1 MRERDFRALCQDFA
15 HSGPTLELFENN
27 RFDIGHKS
35 ELKQGSSDDQGQTDE
50 GKGNTDHLSKTSPV
64 GSPYNSESYHTDPEP
79 DADVDIYL
87 DRKRIRRIDNWC
99 VGQHV
104 TLVGRSGK
112 RYDVVLR
119 DITDS
124 SETIRVSV
132 RRAR

>member
-1 MRERDFRALCQDFA
+1 MGRTSAPPAGEGGDVSGSTREPEHKPASRPAPSDLDSVSYLATVTVSREDRRYPRRAETVDGIFIKVK
-15 HSGPTLELFENN
+15 
-27 RFDIGHKS
+27 D
-35 ELKQGSSDDQGQTDE
+35 
-50 GKGNTDHLSKTSPV
+50 
-64 GSPYNSESYHTDPEP
+64 TDPEP

-99 VGQHV
+99 VGQSV